1 METGT
6 TRTVSQRLTDSW
18 RELGHLHASQILIAL
33 GSGLAVLAGIVVY
46 LVRAATEGTPAMVS
60 AEAIWLF
67 VFGLIGLV
75 GYVVSR
81 SSIRNGAIVAGVAAL
96 GLLILADGAA
106 GFLTGLVVLV
116 GAAWAFLKSV

>member
-6 TRTVSQRLTDSW
+6 TSTVSKRLTDSW